1 MIGESITQLSALEL
15 RHGAC
20 SDGPEWAD
28 DYYST
33 SIYFGPQA
41 QHPFTRLGFLIARR
55 APRRVAAAAAVEKA
69 HDATSLH
76 RQIKVVVHCRQA
88 NCLRRSLWQ
97 FDCNMASAKG
107 RAVWPVVSKQVPG
120 KNQKQVQE
128 IIKAGEF
135 SPCIGASANRQPRC
149 DCHPTAERTALSRAR
164 GEGLESLPDAR
175 RLRHQSHLQ
184 WLLIQYVAWSGGK
197 RRGTASSNH
206 VLLSRLCPAA

>member
-1 MIGESITQLSALEL
+1 MIGKSITQLSALEL

-33 SIYFGPQA
+33 SIHFGPQA

-76 RQIKVVVHCRQA
+76 RQIK
-88 NCLRRSLWQ
+88 
-97 FDCNMASAKG
+97 
-107 RAVWPVVSKQVPG
+107 
-120 KNQKQVQE
+120 
-128 IIKAGEF
+128 
-135 SPCIGASANRQPRC
+135 
-149 DCHPTAERTALSRAR
+149 AERTALSRAR

-184 WLLIQYVAWSGGK
+184 WLLIQYVAWSG
-197 RRGTASSNH
+197 REATRH
-206 VLLSRLCPAA
+206 C